1 MKKHL
6 SNIILIVILLAG
18 LSLLLYPTVSDYWN
32 KFHQSQAIASYAE
45 AVADL
50 DDETYEQLWGGVVRT
65 NSLCDPGPT
74 DIIPQRRNMRHMN
87 RCSTF
92 PAMESWVILR

>member
-6 SNIILIVILLAG
+6 STIILIIILLAG

-32 KFHQSQAIASYAE
+32 KFHQSQAIANYAE

-50 DDETYEQLWGGVVRT
+50 DNEEYERLWNEARAYNETLWSKG
-65 NSLCDPGPT
+65 
-74 DIIPQRRNMRHMN
+74 N
-87 RCSTF
+87 RYS
-92 PAMESWVILR
+92 M

>member
-32 KFHQSQAIASYAE
+32 KFHQSQAIADYAE
-45 AVADL
+45 AVANL
-50 DDETYEQLWGGVVRT
+50 DREDYERLWTEAKAFRRKNTGNTNPCWTFLETGL
-65 NSLCDPGPT
+65 
-74 DIIPQRRNMRHMN
+74 
-87 RCSTF
+87 
-92 PAMESWVILR
+92 WVILR